1 MATPASVIIQAAI
14 DSSTANDGGAS
25 PIASN
30 STEMLGVLDRKI
42 KQVYTLVA
50 LPRDK
55 GGTSEGDFFKTTW
68 TITVGDPGVLVDLP
82 ANPNIAFIDL
92 VQDTAGN
99 NVSIVPYRD
108 VVDGIAEY
116 PPAVI
121 LLDKQMRSCQRD
133 GDPVAGDV
141 LTIFG
146 SYLPG
151 TLATVNDFIGAITPG
166 DANTSTWPS
175 EAGDPFLVAYLG
187 LYFAMKDG
195 TRDGSEVQNYRDDMT
210 SSAQTLA
217 DLLGV
222 NASAL
227 VTTSDK

>member
-25 PIASN
+25 PIANN
-30 STEMLGVLDRKI
+30 STEMLLGVLDRKI

-133 GDPVAGDV
+133 GDPVAWRRPHDLRELSPWYSGDSQR
-141 LTIFG
+141 LHRCNH
-146 SYLPG
+146 P
-151 TLATVNDFIGAITPG
+151 
-166 DANTSTWPS
+166 
-175 EAGDPFLVAYLG
+175 
-187 LYFAMKDG
+187 
-195 TRDGSEVQNYRDDMT
+195 R
-210 SSAQTLA
+210 
-217 DLLGV
+217 
-222 NASAL
+222 
-227 VTTSDK
+227 